1 MEENSGFAWKKI
13 IIAASVF
20 VVVAAIAA
28 ACYVTLRL
36 GMFTVEEVVVTG
48 NNRITSKEII
58 KRSGIREGVSSIFFF
73 EDQVEE
79 DIKKNRWISTVE
91 VVKEFP
97 KKVHITIKEAEVFC
111 IVLGEEG
118 KPLYMS
124 RDGQVLDTG
133 NFDLGLDFPVL
144 IGEGIKDP
152 ELLKEA
158 LDILELSKNSS
169 ALKWDEISEVHVDS
183 LYGINV
189 FTNDKLRIEF
199 DRDKIAEKWD
209 NLEKILRYSD
219 TLGLSESY
227 INVSS
232 GSKGVV
238 DFRQP
243 EKSAGAQDG

>member
-13 IIAASVF
+13 IIAVSI
-20 VVVAAIAA
+20 VVVLAAIAA
-28 ACYVTLRL
+28 ACYATLYL
-36 GMFTVEEVVVTG
+36 GTFTVEEIIVTG
-48 NNRITSKEII
+48 NNRIDAKEIK
-58 KRSGIREGVSSIFFF
+58 KRSGIREGISSIFFF
-73 EDQVEE
+73 ENEVEE
-79 DIKKNRWISTVE
+79 DIKKNRWISKAE

-97 KKVHITIKEAEVFC
+97 KKVHINVEEAEVFC

-124 RDGQVLDTG
+124 REGQMLDTG
-133 NFDLGLDFPVL
+133 NFDVGLDFPVL

-152 ELLKEA
+152 ELLNEA

-169 ALKWDEISEVHVDS
+169 TLKWKDISEVHVDS

-199 DRDKIAEKWD
+199 DRNGIAEKWD
-209 NLEKILRYSD
+209 KVERILRYSD
-219 TLGLSESY
+219 TLGLTESY

-232 GSKGVV
+232 DSKGVV
-238 DFRQP
+238 NFRQP
-243 EKSAGAQDG
+243 VKSAGAQDG

>member
-1 MEENSGFAWKKI
+1 
-13 IIAASVF
+13 
-20 VVVAAIAA
+20 
-28 ACYVTLRL
+28 
-36 GMFTVEEVVVTG
+36 
-48 NNRITSKEII
+48 
-58 KRSGIREGVSSIFFF
+58 
-73 EDQVEE
+73 
-79 DIKKNRWISTVE
+79 
-91 VVKEFP
+91 
-97 KKVHITIKEAEVFC
+97 
-111 IVLGEEG
+111 
-118 KPLYMS
+118 MS

-169 ALKWDEISEVHVDS
+169 TLKWDSISEVHVDS

-238 DFRQP
+238 NFRQP

>member
-1 MEENSGFAWKKI
+1 LEENNGFAWKKI

-111 IVLGEEG
+111 IVLGDEG

-169 ALKWDEISEVHVDS
+169 TLKWDSISEVHVDS

-238 DFRQP
+238 NFRQP

>member
-1 MEENSGFAWKKI
+1 LEENSGFAWKKI

-20 VVVAAIAA
+20 VVIAAIAA

-58 KRSGIREGVSSIFFF
+58 KRSGIREGISSIFFF

-79 DIKKNRWISTVE
+79 DIKKNRWISTAE

-97 KKVHITIKEAEVFC
+97 KKVYIDIKEAEVFC

-169 ALKWDEISEVHVDS
+169 TLKWDDISEVHVDS

-238 DFRQP
+238 NFRQP

>member
-1 MEENSGFAWKKI
+1 MEENNGFAWKRI
-13 IIAASVF
+13 IIAVSVF
-20 VVVAAIAA
+20 VVVAAIGA
-28 ACYVTLRL
+28 ACYVTLSL
-36 GMFTVEEVVVTG
+36 GMFTVEEVIVSG
-48 NNRITSKEII
+48 NNRIPTKEII

-73 EDQVEE
+73 EGPIEE
-79 DIKKNRWISTVE
+79 DIKKNRWVSTVE

-97 KKVHITIKEAEVFC
+97 KKVHIEIEEAEVFC

-124 RDGQVLDTG
+124 REGQVLDTG

-152 ELLKEA
+152 ELLNEA

-169 ALKWDEISEVHVDS
+169 ALKWDDISEVHVDS

-189 FTNDKLRIEF
+189 FTNDQLRVEF
-199 DRDKIAEKWD
+199 DRDKIAEKWN

-219 TLGLSESY
+219 TLGLTESY

-238 DFRQP
+238 NFRQP
-243 EKSAGAQDG
+243 VKSAGAQDG

>member
-158 LDILELSKNSS
+158 LDILELSKNN
-169 ALKWDEISEVHVDS
+169 HR
-183 LYGINV
+183 G
-189 FTNDKLRIEF
+189 
-199 DRDKIAEKWD
+199 
-209 NLEKILRYSD
+209 
-219 TLGLSESY
+219 SY
-227 INVSS
+227 
-232 GSKGVV
+232 
-238 DFRQP
+238 
-243 EKSAGAQDG
+243 

>member
-20 VVVAAIAA
+20 VVIAAIAA

-36 GMFTVEEVVVTG
+36 GMFTVEEVVVRG

-58 KRSGIREGVSSIFFF
+58 KRSGIREGISSIFFF

-79 DIKKNRWISTVE
+79 DIKKNRWVSSVE

-97 KKVHITIKEAEVFC
+97 KKVNITIQEAEVFC